1 MKNLTLAILALLCSL
16 SLAGFTSREQG
27 ASGSNSTVIVSN
39 ARPSPVQILSPR
51 PGEKLQQNAVSVRY
65 AFQPEQNAP
74 APPTP
79 NYLVRLDGRD
89 PIQTQ
94 DTEATFTGLSAGP
107 HTVTVE
113 LVDANGMAIP
123 GARSQVQFTVNPQ
136 VPGQS
141 GAGQQNSPGQGG
153 SQSPSTNP
161 RRPPQSRLSP
171 QIGEDLSVQAFGL
184 GLDEASEKTIRS
196 TADELAAGN
205 SIPLFSCIGA
215 GVLLG
220 GWFSA
225 RRTTRAK

>member
-1 MKNLTLAILALLCSL
+1 MKNLSLAILALLCSL
-16 SLAGFTSREQG
+16 SLAGFTSRDQG
-27 ASGSNSTVIVSN
+27 ASGSNSTVVVSD
-39 ARPSPVQILSPR
+39 ARPTLVQILSPR
-51 PGEKLQQNAVSVRY
+51 QGEKLQQNAVSVRY
-65 AFQPEQNAP
+65 AFEPEQNAP

-79 NYLVRLDGRD
+79 NYVVRLDGRD

-94 DTEATFTGLSAGP
+94 DTEVTFTGLSAGP

-123 GARSQVQFTVNPQ
+123 RGRSQVQFTVNPQ

-153 SQSPSTNP
+153 SQAPTTNP
-161 RRPPQSRLSP
+161 RRPPQSRLDP
-171 QIGEDLSVQAFGL
+171 QLDPELSAEAFRL
-184 GLDEASEKTIRS
+184 GLDEPEQTIRS
-196 TADELAAGN
+196 TADELASGN

-225 RRTTRAK
+225 RRTTR